1 MVRIAMSTREKP
13 GYQSTQNGD
22 KIGSDS
28 RALIHNV
35 LYSLKMT
42 IFRMIRYVLKYLGTW
57 LIFIHIYIYKYGI
70 PCKMK
75 HWPHD
80 HIKFFFNFCLYY
92 IFITVTKCITKRTQ
106 YSDTSVVS

>member
-1 MVRIAMSTREKP
+1 MVRIAKSTREKP

-28 RALIHNV
+28 LALIHNV
-35 LYSLKMT
+35 LYSLNMT

-57 LIFIHIYIYKYGI
+57 LIYIYLYIYKYSI

-80 HIKFFFNFCLYY
+80 HIKFFKFLLILYFY
-92 IFITVTKCITKRTQ
+92 
-106 YSDTSVVS
+106 YSDKMYY

>member
-1 MVRIAMSTREKP
+1 MVRIAKSTREKP

-28 RALIHNV
+28 LALIHYV
-35 LYSLKMT
+35 LYSLNMT

-57 LIFIHIYIYKYGI
+57 LIYIYIYKYSI

-80 HIKFFFNFCLYY
+80 HIKFFKFLLILYFY
-92 IFITVTKCITKRTQ
+92 
-106 YSDTSVVS
+106 YSDKMYY